1 MKREVKIGIF
11 GVAMI
16 LCAWAGIRFLSGF
29 DIFSRNID
37 YYAAY
42 DRINGVQNASAVLIR
57 GVKVGAV
64 TNIRFDPKVSDKVI
78 LKLTL
83 QRKYALPADSEA
95 RIFSGS
101 LMGSKAI
108 EIILG
113 NSPEILKSGDTLR
126 TGHAADMMDMAAS
139 ELEFLKERVVKLT
152 DQLSVTLRSINS
164 LLSDNAQNIN
174 GITTHLNSLTDNMDR
189 LLSAERNR
197 LQQAIEDLSA
207 FAAVMGRNSGAVD
220 SLVGNLSDFSATLAD
235 SGIVERMDSTL
246 ANVNTLLGKIDRGE
260 GTAGQLLNDEKL
272 YNSLQEASA
281 NLSSLLADLK
291 ANPRRYV
298 HFSLFGSNDRKAA
311 KKTHKDSVKQAR
323 RDARNAR

>member
-1 MKREVKIGIF
+1 MKREVKIGLF

-29 DIFSRNID
+29 DIFSHNID

-64 TNIRFDPKVSDKVI
+64 TEIRFDPKVSDKVV

-108 EIILG
+108 EIVLG
-113 NSPEILKSGDTLR
+113 NSPEILRSGDTLR
-126 TGHAADMMDMAAS
+126 TSHAADMMDMAAG
-139 ELEFLKERVVKLT
+139 ELEFLKERIVKLT
-152 DQLSVTLRSINS
+152 DQLSVTLRSVNS
-164 LLSDNAQNIN
+164 LLNDNAQNIN

-235 SGIVERMDSTL
+235 SGIVERMDATL
-246 ANVNTLLGKIDRGE
+246 ANVNTLLEKIDRGE

-311 KKTHKDSVKQAR
+311 QKTHKDSVKQAR
-323 RDARNAR
+323 RDARQAQ

>member
-57 GVKVGAV
+57 GVKVGTV
-64 TNIRFDPKVSDKVI
+64 TEIRFDPKVSDQVV

-95 RIFSGS
+95 RIFSSS

-108 EIILG
+108 EIVMG
-113 NSPEILKSGDTLR
+113 DSPEILRSGDTLR
-126 TGHAADMMDMAAS
+126 TGHAADMMDMATS

-152 DQLSVTLRSINS
+152 DQLSTTLENVNTI
-164 LLSDNAQNIN
+164 LGDNAQNIN
-174 GITTHLNSLTDNMDR
+174 GITTHVNSLTGQLDR
-189 LLSAERNR
+189 LLSTEQNR
-197 LQQAIEDLSA
+197 LREAIEGISE
-207 FAAVMGRNSGAVD
+207 FAAMMGRNSGAVD
-220 SLVGNLSDFSATLAD
+220 SLVGNLSDFSASLAN
-235 SGIVERMDSTL
+235 SRLVERLDTTL
-246 ANVNTLLGKIDRGE
+246 TEVNMLLAKIDRGE
-260 GTAGQLLNDEKL
+260 GSVGQLLNDERL

-281 NLSSLLADLK
+281 NLSALLADLK
-291 ANPRRYV
+291 ANPKRYV
-298 HFSLFGSNDRKAA
+298 HFSLFGSNDKKVA
-311 KKTHKDSVKQAR
+311 KKSYKDSVKQAR
-323 RDARNAR
+323 RDARKAR

>member
-37 YYAAY
+37 YFAAY

-57 GVKVGAV
+57 GVKVGTV
-64 TNIRFDPKVSDKVI
+64 TDIRFDPKVSDQVV

-95 RIFSGS
+95 RIFSSS

-108 EIILG
+108 EIVLG
-113 NSPEILKSGDTLR
+113 DSPQTLRSGDTLR
-126 TGHAADMMDMAAS
+126 TGHAADMMDMATS
-139 ELEFLKERVVKLT
+139 ELEFLKERIVKLT
-152 DQLSVTLRSINS
+152 DQLSATLENVNTI
-164 LLSDNAQNIN
+164 LGDNAQNIN
-174 GITTHLNSLTDNMDR
+174 GITAHVNSLTGQLDR
-189 LLSAERNR
+189 LLSTEQNR
-197 LQQAIEDLSA
+197 LREAIEGISE
-207 FAAVMGRNSGAVD
+207 FAAMMGRNSGAVD
-220 SLVGNLSDFSATLAD
+220 SLVGNLSDFSASLANSRLVERLDTTLA
-235 SGIVERMDSTL
+235 E
-246 ANVNTLLGKIDRGE
+246 VNTLLSKIDRGE
-260 GTAGQLLNDEKL
+260 GSVGQLLNDQRL

-281 NLSSLLADLK
+281 NLSALLADLK

-311 KKTHKDSVKQAR
+311 KKSYRDSVKQAR
-323 RDARNAR
+323 RDARKAR

>member
-108 EIILG
+108 EIVLG

-152 DQLSVTLRSINS
+152 DQLSVTLRSVNS

-291 ANPRRYV
+291 TNPRRYV

>member
-37 YYAAY
+37 YFAAY

-57 GVKVGAV
+57 GVKVGTV
-64 TNIRFDPKVSDKVI
+64 TDIRFDPKVSDQVV

-95 RIFSGS
+95 RIFSSS

-108 EIILG
+108 EIVLG
-113 NSPEILKSGDTLR
+113 DSPQTLRSGDTLR
-126 TGHAADMMDMAAS
+126 TGHAADMMDMATS
-139 ELEFLKERVVKLT
+139 ELEFLKERIVKLT
-152 DQLSVTLRSINS
+152 DQLSATLENVNTI
-164 LLSDNAQNIN
+164 LGDNAQNIN
-174 GITTHLNSLTDNMDR
+174 GITAHVNSLTGQLDR
-189 LLSAERNR
+189 LLSTEQNR
-197 LQQAIEDLSA
+197 LREAIEGISE
-207 FAAVMGRNSGAVD
+207 FAAMMGRNSGAVD
-220 SLVGNLSDFSATLAD
+220 SLVGNLSDFSASLANSRLVERLDTTLA
-235 SGIVERMDSTL
+235 E
-246 ANVNTLLGKIDRGE
+246 VNTLLSKIDRGE
-260 GTAGQLLNDEKL
+260 GSVGQLLNDERL

-281 NLSSLLADLK
+281 NLSALLADLK

-311 KKTHKDSVKQAR
+311 KKSYRDSVKQAR
-323 RDARNAR
+323 RDARKAR

>member
-108 EIILG
+108 EIVLG
-113 NSPEILKSGDTLR
+113 NSPEILKSGYTLR

-152 DQLSVTLRSINS
+152 DQLSVTLRSVNS

-291 ANPRRYV
+291 TNPRRYV